1 MEKISIEN
9 TLSRVD
15 KIINEREN
23 DSKSLKD
30 ILELYEEGMAL
41 IGQSKKVLEEAQLKV
56 KQFQNDEVVEFEEKK

>member
-15 KIINEREN
+15 KIINELEN

-41 IGQSKKVLEEAQLKV
+41 IGQSKKILEEAQLKV

>member
-15 KIINEREN
+15 KIINELEN